1 MERKTLPFSLKQ
13 EPDALIAG
21 VVEGYAAVFGN
32 VDDGND
38 LIDPGAFTKTITEN
52 GGRIKMGWQHAAP
65 FGVTTYIAEVGR
77 DSLPPAVLQRAPGAA
92 GGLYVRGQADMT
104 AEDGDRLKRLASGS
118 VDELSIGYEAVKATF
133 EQDGERYIRR
143 LKEVRLFEW
152 SPVWVAMNPAA
163 VITGVKAGER
173 TDGPANASET
183 DSYGQLMALLVEL
196 KEGRVLSGAS
206 VSKVDGA
213 LSALRD
219 AIEAL
224 ENLLAAAE
232 PAKGHSALRTTVD
245 LRLAQSTYDVLV
257 ARARMAGLN

>member
-1 MERKTLPFSLKQ
+1 MERKTLPFTLKQ
-13 EPDALIAG
+13 EPVALLAG
-21 VVEGYAAVFGN
+21 VVEGYDAASGN
-32 VDDGND
+32 VDDGYD

-104 AEDGDRLKRLASGS
+104 AEDADRLKRLASGS

-163 VITGVKAGER
+163 VITSVKGS
-173 TDGPANASET
+173 TGDGDANASET
-183 DSYGQLMALLVEL
+183 DSYGQRMALLGEL
-196 KEGRVLSGAS
+196 KEGRVLAGAS

-232 PAKGHSALRTTVD
+232 PAKGHSALRTGLD